1 MGWNKDSSNFVWL
14 WPDLDLKFFWTGSW
28 VANHCNC
35 IVLFLKIF
43 WPKMWAVSYFQLFE
57 ELNIFQ
63 NIFVYFVVDIFVIVK
78 FFIVIFVIS
87 FVKFL
92 ISEFFWVVLTPA
104 DLWYHSRFHVTV
116 LWRSARGGAGI
127 GYSSCWMELF
137 VSSEGAL
144 YVILPYDYPA
154 AAARPLFEHTPVLNY
169 NF

>member
-1 MGWNKDSSNFVWL
+1 
-14 WPDLDLKFFWTGSW
+14 
-28 VANHCNC
+28 
-35 IVLFLKIF
+35 
-43 WPKMWAVSYFQLFE
+43 MWAVSYFQLFE

-116 LWRSARGGAGI
+116 LWHSARGGAGI

-154 AAARPLFEHTPVLNY
+154 AAARPLFEHTPVLND
-169 NF
+169 NFEYWCLDDFVDCDFYED